1 MYVNIK
7 HDINWWDG
15 GIEIDDI
22 IRGFT
27 KRLEMKESNYSKYTP
42 CYLYLQYDNVTVS
55 QFRKIKQRLKNSK
68 RLQNIDL
75 KIVANDVL

>member
-15 GIEIDDI
+15 GIEIDYI

-27 KRLEMKESNYSKYTP
+27 ERLEMKESNYSKYTP